1 MSNQPPIE
9 ESEFTR
15 QVMADYLEEHC
26 GDGSQGEADMAVAF
40 ASAELR
46 QSCDG
51 CFHFPARVADES
63 DPYSGYRC
71 AAGPSCKAN
80 GYCHLWQPL

>member
-1 MSNQPPIE
+1 
-9 ESEFTR
+9 
-15 QVMADYLEEHC
+15 MADELDSIC
-26 GDGSQGEADMAVAF
+26 INPQGWDQWADRQMLSIVAD
-40 ASAELR
+40 ELR

-63 DPYSGYRC
+63 DPYSGFRC
-71 AAGPSCKAN
+71 AAGHSCKAN